1 MKKFNRFCFS
11 SALLLASVF
20 ATAAL
25 AQNGMDWHA
34 TWTASQQGA
43 FAAPASPATV
53 IPDGD
58 FQVEVFFPQPDT
70 MRYALPGGAA
80 ADQSFRMVVR
90 PDIWSNTI
98 RIRLSNVF
106 GKEPLAIGSASAG
119 LQEYSANVIAGT
131 NVKVTF
137 NGQSNVSIP
146 VGERVFS
153 DPIQLPFVIDANK
166 LLLRGS
172 KLAVSFSVQG
182 SASALSY
189 HNIAQSTSYI
199 GKPGSGDHASE
210 DSGDAFIYTTSSWF
224 ILDAVDVMVPEDT
237 DVVVAFGDSITDGT
251 YSTINGND
259 RWPDVLAYRLHQLYG
274 DKVSVVIQAMSGN
287 RVVSG
292 GDGEPAIQRLDRDVL
307 GTSGVTTVILMEGVN
322 DIGSGRSKAEPVIEG
337 YKQIAARLKQA
348 GITIVAATL
357 TPNLRPDQD
366 FATSPLG
373 TVYGPMYGS
382 PETQAYGKQ
391 LNEFIRTSGIFDA
404 VVDFEAATLD
414 PKTGVMHEEFVPNS
428 NGGPGDYLHPNR
440 LGLQAMGNAIDPA
453 VLKLD
458 R

>member
-1 MKKFNRFCFS
+1 MKSFHHLCFGAILFS
-11 SALLLASVF
+11 ASVF
-20 ATAAL
+20 SIEAQ

-43 FAAPASPATV
+43 YAAPAGPATV

-58 FQVEVFFPQPDT
+58 FQAEVFFPQPDT
-70 MRYALPGGAA
+70 IRYALPAGAA
-80 ADQSFRMVVR
+80 TDQSFRVIVR

-106 GKEPLAIGSASAG
+106 GKEPLVIGSASVG
-119 LQEYSANVIAGT
+119 LQEYSSNVIPGT
-131 NVKVTF
+131 NINVTF
-137 NGQSNVSIP
+137 NNQSNVSIP
-146 VGERVFS
+146 VGERIFS
-153 DPIQLPFVIDANK
+153 DPIQLPFVTDAQTS
-166 LLLRGS
+166 LLRGR
-172 KLAVSFSVQG
+172 KLAVSFFVQG

-189 HNIAQSTSYI
+189 HNIAQTTSYI
-199 GKPGSGDHASE
+199 AKPGSGDHAG
-210 DSGDAFIYTTSSWF
+210 DDNGDAFVHSTSSWF
-224 ILDAVDVMVPEDT
+224 ILDAVDVMAPEDT
-237 DVVVAFGDSITDGT
+237 NVVVAFGDSITDGT

-259 RWPDVLAYRLHQLYG
+259 RWPDVLAYRLHQIYG
-274 DKVSVVIQAMSGN
+274 DKVSVVVQAMSGN

-292 GDGEPAIQRLDRDVL
+292 GDGEPALQRLDRDVL

-322 DIGSGRSKAEPVIEG
+322 DIGSGQSTPEPVIEG
-337 YKQIAARLKQA
+337 YKQIAERLKKA

-357 TPNLRPDQD
+357 TPSMRPDQD

-382 PETQAYGKQ
+382 PETQAYGKR
-391 LNEFIRTSGIFDA
+391 LNEFIRTTSIFDG

-414 PKTGVMHEEFVPNS
+414 PKTGVMYEEFVPNS

-440 LGLQAMGNAIDPA
+440 LGLQAMGNTIDPS

-458 R
+458 H